1 MKKLLLFFSVLCL
14 QNILFAQVANDDYA
28 LKLQAKLAG
37 LHPPS
42 TRAVLRSD
50 PEQDCNSA
58 IPVCQY
64 TYSQNV
70 SYSGEGN
77 TQEIPGNTCL
87 ASNELNSVWYIFT
100 VQASGSENFQITP
113 NNSSDDYDFAL
124 YNITGQNCS
133 GIASGAITPIR
144 CNYSA
149 TSGNTGL
156 SASGTNASEP
166 ASGSNQSTTLAV
178 TTGQTYVLIVSNYS
192 STQNGYTLNFQQG
205 AGAANI
211 FDNVPPT
218 PASVIA
224 PCGSST
230 ITLVTSEPVLCSTI
244 SPSGSEYTIT
254 GTGGPYTISSSSGI
268 NCGNSTLQININIS
282 PALSGTGPWTLN
294 IASGSDGDVLIDN
307 CGNQMV
313 PTSIVFPT
321 SPSVAAITGPGVVCS
336 GTTVALT
343 ASNGSSWAWTG
354 PAGFT
359 ATTQTISIAPTASG
373 TYNCNITFG
382 TCGSSS
388 ASYNV
393 TVKAS
398 PTASFT
404 INPNPVCVG
413 VPVTFTNTSV
423 MAQTCMLLGL
433 PQGTPCPCGF
443 LQTCGTPSN
452 QGLFVNYLWTFG
464 DGGTSFYLLGI
475 GAFSPTHTYTAPGTY
490 TVTLT
495 ITDNFSGCTASTAQ
509 TITVLANSGPLTIT
523 PATVTICPGQSTN
536 LTASGGS
543 SYTWTSNPVG
553 FNGIGATVSVSPLV
567 TTTYNV
573 TSPGCSGALNA
584 SAVVTVSGAA
594 IATSIITGVT
604 PVCPNQAGVVYSVV
618 NTVGS
623 TYNWTVPVGAV
634 ITAGQ
639 GTNSITVTFGAT
651 AGTVSVTESNSCGS
665 GTPIN
670 FAVAL
675 GAPPVTS
682 AITGSTPVCPNAV
695 GIVYSVTNT
704 TGSNY
709 NWTVPVG
716 AVITAGQG
724 TNSITVTF
732 GATAGTVSVTESNSC
747 GSGAPV
753 NFAVAISAIPVTSA
767 ITGSTPV
774 CPNAVGIVY
783 SVTNTTGSTYNWTVP
798 AGAVITAGQ
807 GTNSITVTFG
817 ATGGNISV
825 TETSTCGVGAPIN
838 FAVAISS
845 IPVTSAITGTI
856 PVCPNAVGI
865 IYSVTNTA
873 GSTYNWTVPAGAVI
887 TAGQGTN
894 SITVTFGATG
904 GNISVTETS
913 TCGVGAPVNFAVTI
927 SSIPVTSAITGT
939 TPVCANATGIV
950 YSVTNTAGSTYNWTV
965 PAGASI
971 TAGQGTNSI
980 TVTFGATVGNISVTE
995 TSTCGVGAPVN
1006 FAVAISAIPVTS
1018 AITGTTP
1025 VCPNAVGI
1033 VYSVTNTAGSTYNW
1047 TVPAGATITSG
1058 QGTNSITVDFG
1069 ATGGTIDVTETSTC
1083 GAGVPVNFAVAVGA
1097 IPLTSA
1103 ITGTTPVCP
1112 NAVGIIYSVTNTAG
1126 STYNW
1131 TVPAGAFITAGQGT
1145 NSITV
1150 TFGATGGTIDVTET
1164 STCGIG
1170 TPVSLA
1176 VVTSNIPITSAITG
1190 TTPVCPNAVGVI
1202 YSVTN
1207 TAGSTYNWNVPAGA
1221 VITAGQGT
1229 NSITVTFGATGG
1241 NIDVTETS
1249 TCGVGVPVNFAV
1261 VVNTTPVTSAI
1272 TGTTPLCPNA
1282 VGIIYSVTNTIGS
1295 TYNWTVPTGAVI
1307 TAGQGTNAITVT
1319 FGTTPGNVSVT
1330 ETSACGVGTPV
1341 NFAVTFNVLPST
1353 SAIIGTT
1360 PICPNSIGLVYSV
1373 TTTAGSSYNWSVP
1386 AGAIITAG
1394 QGTNSI
1400 TVTFGA
1406 TAGTIT
1412 VTETN
1417 ACGAGTPITF
1427 TVALIPPLVVTVNP
1441 PSSTLCSGSSVSL
1454 TAIGATTYN
1463 WLPNAGLNTSIGAT
1477 VVSTPISTITYT
1489 VTGAVGL
1496 CYSTATVTV
1505 TIIPTPVASG
1515 GLDQSFCLGQSAQLN
1530 ASGGTSYSWQPTIG
1544 LDNPLIPNP
1553 IASPIATTT
1562 YTVTVTNGG
1571 ICTATDNVLV
1581 TVFPLPSAS
1590 AGADATILINEST
1603 VLYGTG
1609 SGTLLWGESGF
1620 NNTLSCNTCSNPIA
1634 TPTDNAYYFLT
1645 VTDANGC
1652 TDSDTVFINVNTDF
1666 GLYIPNAFTP
1676 SEGTTNLVFAA
1687 KGFGIKTLEMTIY
1700 NRWGEKL
1707 FETTELDKGWDGTLN
1722 GNPVESGVYVYSI
1735 TAKPFKGD
1743 VIKRIGHVTLIE

>member
-1 MKKLLLFFSVLCL
+1 MKKLLLFFSVLCV
-14 QNILFAQVANDDYA
+14 QSIVFAQVANDDYA
-28 LKLQAKLAG
+28 LRLQAKLVG

-42 TRAVLRSD
+42 SQNHLPNL

-77 TQEIPGNTCL
+77 SQEIPGNTCL

-254 GTGGPYTISSSSGI
+254 GTGGPYTVSASSGI

-282 PALSGTGPWTLN
+282 PALSGAGPWTLN
-294 IASGSDGDVLIDN
+294 IASGSDGNVLIDN

-343 ASNGSSWAWTG
+343 ASNGTAWAWTG

-382 TCGSSS
+382 TCGSAS

-398 PTASFT
+398 PTANFT

-464 DGGTSFYLLGI
+464 DGSTSFYLLGI
-475 GAFSPTHTYTAPGTY
+475 GAFSPTHTYNTPGTY
-490 TVTLT
+490 TISLT
-495 ITDNFSGCTASTAQ
+495 VTDNFSGCTASTTQ
-509 TITVLANSGPLTIT
+509 TITVLANSGPLTVT
-523 PATVTICPGQSTN
+523 PAAITICPGQSTN

-543 SYTWTSNPVG
+543 TYTWTSNPVG
-553 FNGIGATVSVSPLV
+553 FNGTGTTVSVSPLV

-584 SAVVTVSGAA
+584 SAIVTVSGAA
-594 IATSIITGVT
+594 IATSVITGVT

-623 TYNWTVPVGAV
+623 TYNWTVPAGAL
-634 ITAGQ
+634 ITSGQ

-651 AGTVSVTESNSCGS
+651 AGTVSVTESNSCGA
-665 GTPIN
+665 GTPVN

-675 GAPPVTS
+675 GAPPITS
-682 AITGSTPVCPNAV
+682 AITGTTPVCPNAV
-695 GIVYSVTNT
+695 GIIYSVTNT
-704 TGSNY
+704 
-709 NWTVPVG
+709 
-716 AVITAGQG
+716 A
-724 TNSITVTF
+724 
-732 GATAGTVSVTESNSC
+732 
-747 GSGAPV
+747 
-753 NFAVAISAIPVTSA
+753 
-767 ITGSTPV
+767 
-774 CPNAVGIVY
+774 
-783 SVTNTTGSTYNWTVP
+783 GSTYNWTVP
-798 AGAVITAGQ
+798 SGAIITAGQ

-817 ATGGNISV
+817 ATGGNVSV
-825 TETSTCGVGAPIN
+825 TETTSCGVGAPVN
-838 FAVAISS
+838 FAVAVSA
-845 IPVTSAITGTI
+845 IPVTSAITGTT

-894 SITVTFGATG
+894 SITVTFGAAG

-913 TCGVGAPVNFAVTI
+913 ICGVGAPVNFAVAI
-927 SSIPVTSAITGT
+927 SAIPVTSAITGT
-939 TPVCANATGIV
+939 TPVCPNAVGII

-965 PAGASI
+965 PAGAII

-980 TVTFGATVGNISVTE
+980 TVTFGAAGGNISVTE

-1033 VYSVTNTAGSTYNW
+1033 VYSVTNTTGSTYNW
-1047 TVPAGATITSG
+1047 TVPAGAIITTG
-1058 QGTNSITVDFG
+1058 QGTNSIIVDFG
-1069 ATGGTIDVTETSTC
+1069 ATGGTIVVTETSTC

-1097 IPLTSA
+1097 IPVTSA

-1131 TVPAGAFITAGQGT
+1131 TVPAGAVITAGQGT

-1150 TFGATGGTIDVTET
+1150 TFGPTGGNIDVTET
-1164 STCGIG
+1164 STCGVGAPI
-1170 TPVSLA
+1170 SLT
-1176 VVTSNIPITSAITG
+1176 VVTSNIPVTSAITG
-1190 TTPVCPNAVGVI
+1190 TTPVCPNAVGII

-1261 VVNTTPVTSAI
+1261 AVSTIPVTSAI

-1282 VGIIYSVTNTIGS
+1282 VGIIYSITNTIGS
-1295 TYNWTVPTGAVI
+1295 TYNWTVPAGATI

-1319 FGTTPGNVSVT
+1319 FGTTAGNVSVT

-1341 NFAVTFNVLPST
+1341 NFAVTLNALPAT
-1353 SAIIGTT
+1353 SPITGTT

-1373 TTTAGSSYNWSVP
+1373 IPTAGSTYNWSVP
-1386 AGAIITAG
+1386 AGASITAG

-1417 ACGAGTPITF
+1417 ACGAGTPVTL

-1454 TAIGATTYN
+1454 TASGATTYN
-1463 WLPNAGLNTSIGAT
+1463 WLPNSGLNTSIGST

-1505 TIIPTPVASG
+1505 TIIPTPIASA
-1515 GLDQSFCLGQSAQLN
+1515 GLDQSFCSGQSVQLN
-1530 ASGGTSYSWQPTIG
+1530 ASGGTSYSWQPITG

-1553 IASPIATTT
+1553 IASPITTTT

-1571 ICTATDNVLV
+1571 ICTATDNALV
-1581 TVFPLPSAS
+1581 TVYPLPSAN

-1609 SGTLLWGESGF
+1609 SGTLLWGEPGF
-1620 NNTLSCNTCSNPIA
+1620 SNTLSCNNCSNPIA

-1645 VTDANGC
+1645 VTDVNGC
-1652 TDSDTVFINVNTDF
+1652 TNADTVFINVNTDF

-1676 SEGTTNLVFAA
+1676 SEGTMNLVFAA

-1707 FETTELDKGWDGTLN
+1707 FETTELDKGWDGTVN
-1722 GNPVESGVYVYSI
+1722 GNPAESGVYVYSI

-1743 VIKRIGHVTLIE
+1743 TIKRIGHVTLIE